1 MTGAASQ
8 QLSQWPLL
16 PAAAATIPV
25 APATPQEYHSS
36 MRTRASIA
44 LLLPLACLLGCTL
57 PYTPPASTST
67 TLNGFWVFT
76 DNGSYPPGAVFLTG
90 AFQSQGSQ
98 VSGIFTGGIPCSPQ
112 VHNFSGMLEP
122 SGTLDLAAP
131 FAGAQLQVSTDL
143 TSATGSAGGG
153 GNLCLAMLEASS
165 ITGTQIAT
173 TPSASLTGTFA
184 GSVAES
190 ASNITL
196 PIGNAS
202 VSLAL
207 TQPPTLNPG
216 IQSPLTGSLTFTSTG
231 CTSTIP
237 VTGTLNGFWINLASA
252 PVTGSTPAVSIVAAT
267 NPDASQITAGTIV
280 YTPSPCS
287 AVNSSST
294 TYQGVI
300 ARQ

>member
-1 MTGAASQ
+1 
-8 QLSQWPLL
+8 
-16 PAAAATIPV
+16 
-25 APATPQEYHSS
+25 

-57 PYTPPASTST
+57 PYAPPASTST
-67 TLNGFWVFT
+67 TLTGYWQFV
-76 DNGSYPPGAVFLTG
+76 DNGSYPPGAVFLSG

-112 VHNFSGMLEP
+112 IHNFTGTLEP
-122 SGTLDLAAP
+122 SGTLDLTAP
-131 FAGAQLQVSTDL
+131 FAGAQLQVSSDL

-153 GNLCLAMLEASS
+153 GELCLAMMEASS

-173 TPSASLTGTFA
+173 APSASLTGTFA

-190 ASNITL
+190 ASNLAL
-196 PIGNAS
+196 PIGTAS

-216 IQSPLTGSLTFTSTG
+216 IQSLLTGTLTFTSSG
-231 CTSTIP
+231 CASTIP
-237 VTGTLNGFWINLASA
+237 VSGTLNGFWINLASA
-252 PVTGSTPAVSIVAAT
+252 PVSGSTPAVSIIAVT
-267 NPDASQITAGTIV
+267 NPAASQLLAGNIV

-287 AVNSSST
+287 TANSSST
-294 TYQGVI
+294 TYQGVLT
-300 ARQ
+300 RQ

>member
-1 MTGAASQ
+1 
-8 QLSQWPLL
+8 
-16 PAAAATIPV
+16 
-25 APATPQEYHSS
+25 
-36 MRTRASIA
+36 MRIRASIA
-44 LLLPLACLLGCTL
+44 LLFPLACLLGCSL
-57 PYTPPASTST
+57 PYTPPASTNSPT
-67 TLNGFWVFT
+67 TSLTGYWVFT
-76 DNGSYPPGAVFLTG
+76 DNVSFPPGAIFLTG

-98 VSGIFTGGIPCSPQ
+98 VSGIFTGGIPCSPL
-112 VHNFSGMLEP
+112 VHNFTGTLEP
-122 SGTLDLAAP
+122 SGALYLTAP
-131 FAGAQLQVSTDL
+131 FAGAQLQVSPDF

-153 GNLCLAMLEASS
+153 GDLCQVLLEASS

-173 TPSASLTGTFA
+173 VPTVSLTGTFA

-196 PIGNAS
+196 TTGIGT

-207 TQPPTLNPG
+207 TQSPTLNPG

-237 VTGTLNGFWINLASA
+237 VTGTLNGFWITLASA